1 MLNQV
6 YYQTSFF
13 FFLLKV
19 EVKYEALTML
29 QDQYRVETWLETA
42 MEQNNEVLILC
53 VCVCVYS
60 TALQLLPLPSDRS
73 IWSMNCVA
81 AYLHCPIFS
90 PDIAAN
96 RKKHSGEKWMPRVLV
111 LCGLGLNKEI
121 EVAGGL
127 AQSPYPHQVC
137 PQWDAEQGVSTRPH

>member
-53 VCVCVYS
+53 VCVCVCVCVFYSPVASS
-60 TALQLLPLPSDRS
+60 TA
-73 IWSMNCVA
+73 
-81 AYLHCPIFS
+81 F
-90 PDIAAN
+90 
-96 RKKHSGEKWMPRVLV
+96 
-111 LCGLGLNKEI
+111 
-121 EVAGGL
+121 
-127 AQSPYPHQVC
+127 
-137 PQWDAEQGVSTRPH
+137 